1 MNGNEVRYSVLE
13 IEEPAWAARA
23 ADFALAALDELG
35 KRNWLVSLVL
45 CGDGMIHKLN
55 RDYRRIDAPTDVLS
69 FTLGEYEPVEEGKS
83 AEPVYIAGD
92 IVISVPAMER
102 NSSEFHVS
110 PDEELRRLIVH
121 GLLHLSGM
129 DHADNSPEQP
139 MLLQQEDLVRR
150 LGGSIIL

>member
-13 IEEPAWAARA
+13 IEEPTWASNA
-23 ADFALAALDELG
+23 ANFALAALDELG

-45 CGDGMIHKLN
+45 CGDGTIQELN
-55 RDYRRIDAPTDVLS
+55 RDYRGIDAPTDVLS
-69 FTLGEYEPVEEGKS
+69 FPLGEYEPVEEGAS
-83 AEPVYIAGD
+83 AEPLYIAGD

-102 NSSEFHVS
+102 NSDEFLVS

-121 GLLHLSGM
+121 GILHLSGM

-139 MLLQQEDLVRR
+139 MLREQEDLVRR